1 MISNRDG
8 KIVHDGRDMLA
19 RIVGQIASPVRWDL
33 CLETM
38 TDLGVTGVLEMPPA
52 GTLTGIAKRALKGV
66 DTFALKTPDQLDE
79 ARAFCARHGEASMIE
94 STPTWRMVVSP
105 GKGTFHRAES
115 AAGAETFEPGAVDRR
130 GGQHPR
136 QHHDHRGP
144 RRPGGRV
151 ARRGRRPGLPR
162 STPAPTPPRGR
173 YVMGIQESRRRAST
187 RAILGIG
194 SYRPSRVVPNS
205 EIVERIDSS
214 DEWIQQR
221 SGIKQRRFATDEE
234 TVQLMSVAASRAAL
248 EHAGIDARQVD
259 LVIVAT
265 VTHLLQTPAIATAIA
280 YELGTDQAAAFD
292 ISAACA
298 GFCHGVAM
306 ASDLVR
312 GGSASYALVIGV
324 ERLSD
329 ITDIGDRGTAFIFAD
344 GAGAAVIGPSETPGI
359 GPVVWGS
366 DGEQFD
372 LIRQKE
378 DWRDVVGND
387 QKPGSGV
394 MPHLVMLGNPV
405 FRWASFTMAKTAQ
418 QALDRAGVSIDE
430 LDVFVPHQ
438 ANMRIIDAM
447 ARSMKLP
454 ERVKIARDIAE
465 MGNTSAASV
474 PLALD
479 RMIAEGDAKSGDIA
493 LLIAFGAGLA
503 YAAQVVTVP

>member
-1 MISNRDG
+1 M
-8 KIVHDGRDMLA
+8 A
-19 RIVGQIASPVRWDL
+19 
-33 CLETM
+33 
-38 TDLGVTGVLEMPPA
+38 
-52 GTLTGIAKRALKGV
+52 TLT
-66 DTFALKTPDQLDE
+66 TTQ
-79 ARAFCARHGEASMIE
+79 
-94 STPTWRMVVSP
+94 
-105 GKGTFHRAES
+105 
-115 AAGAETFEPGAVDRR
+115 GATHA
-130 GGQHPR
+130 
-136 QHHDHRGP
+136 
-144 RRPGGRV
+144 
-151 ARRGRRPGLPR
+151 
-162 STPAPTPPRGR
+162 
-173 YVMGIQESRRRAST
+173 
-187 RAILGIG
+187 AILGIG
-194 SYRPSRVVPNS
+194 AYRPSRVIPNS
-205 EIVERIDSS
+205 EVIERIDSS

-221 SGIKQRRFATDEE
+221 SGIKQRRWATDEE
-234 TVQLMSVAASRAAL
+234 TVQMMSVAASRAAL
-248 EHAGIDARQVD
+248 EHAGVDARQID

-280 YELGTDQAAAFD
+280 HELGTDPA
-292 ISAACA
+292 AACA

-312 GGSASYALVIGV
+312 GGSAGYALVIGV

-329 ITDIGDRGTAFIFAD
+329 LTDIGDRGTAFIFAD
-344 GAGAAVIGPSETPGI
+344 GAGAAVIGPGDTPGI

-378 DWRDVVGND
+378 DWRDVVGSEE
-387 QKPGSGV
+387 KAGSGV

-418 QALDRAGVSIDE
+418 QALDRAGVTIDE

-465 MGNTSAASV
+465 QGNTSAASI

-479 RMIAEGDAKSGDIA
+479 RMIAEGEAKSGDTA